1 MTNLTKTAVLAISL
15 SLLSASF
22 LLPSAIAQTETTTAA
37 PAATTAAT
45 APAKK
50 KAARKKRA
58 KLKKQASQ
66 IIEKGVEKAN
76 ANVTK

>member
-1 MTNLTKTAVLAISL
+1 MTNQTKTAILAISL
-15 SLLSASF
+15 SLLSAS
-22 LLPSAIAQTETTTAA
+22 LLMPSAIAQTETSTATTTA
-37 PAATTAAT
+37 TTEAK

-50 KAARKKRA
+50 TKKRA
-58 KLKKQASQ
+58 KLKKQATQ

>member
-22 LLPSAIAQTETTTAA
+22 LLPSAIAQTETTTA
-37 PAATTAAT
+37 PAATTAAK

-50 KAARKKRA
+50 KANAKKRA